1 MRLPIERSAHVLASI
16 ASLVVAGLWFLHPQA
31 VGTAVARI
39 HAFPLQV
46 MLTSFDDAAP
56 RLPQLVLLSLF
67 AASLALSALLV
78 LRLAWGGLQQAST
91 RYLARALSFGN
102 FALGYFFFVRELS
115 LGMAWLPASG
125 WWLDA
130 AGTIAYCYALVA
142 LVACFRIYPEPV
154 TVDRVDRAFLDRL
167 ASETDLAARIRAGAG
182 AWRLWSWLPGEAFG
196 AYGRQM
202 QPSRRGVARLL
213 SSREFVWML
222 LFLAMVAAGMRWSRQ
237 LTDIGG
243 GSRLLF
249 WCVVAL
255 FALFCL
261 DPVLWARAR
270 DGGRVSASLRRSTG
284 RLASLELALHRLFAS
299 TGGLLLVAAFGVLL
313 TWMWVGR
320 METAAELLRWMLAFS
335 IMLVGGALLFGHG
348 MNLLYLNWRHGVGE
362 QRRAIAWIFLATVGT
377 FVLWASAYLLL
388 GLVSV
393 FAWMAGV
400 DAPLGRGLW
409 SLGGVFRL
417 GPPLVLFALVCSLWA
432 SILQRGSFDPG
443 LALRRTTAYSIVA
456 VLLTTLFVA
465 LEGVASASVVSGL
478 GLSPSGGAL
487 VAGSAVALAFNPIRN
502 RVEKGVER
510 LVDRLRPANL
520 LAEGERSVAAVMF
533 SDLVGYTALSGSDE
547 KAALTVA
554 ALFHKEARRAAEAY
568 GGRLVKTI
576 GDATLTVFPDS
587 ASALSAL
594 SRIEAKFRAGSG
606 LLELPALPIHSG
618 IHVGEIVAAPDG
630 DVFGATVNIAA
641 RLEGRAQGGQAV
653 LSEAAAVGA
662 QAAGFVLR
670 PLGMLSLKN
679 VAEPIACSVW
689 SG

>member
-299 TGGLLLVAAFGVLL
+299 TGG
-313 TWMWVGR
+313 
-320 METAAELLRWMLAFS
+320 
-335 IMLVGGALLFGHG
+335 
-348 MNLLYLNWRHGVGE
+348 
-362 QRRAIAWIFLATVGT
+362 
-377 FVLWASAYLLL
+377 LLL